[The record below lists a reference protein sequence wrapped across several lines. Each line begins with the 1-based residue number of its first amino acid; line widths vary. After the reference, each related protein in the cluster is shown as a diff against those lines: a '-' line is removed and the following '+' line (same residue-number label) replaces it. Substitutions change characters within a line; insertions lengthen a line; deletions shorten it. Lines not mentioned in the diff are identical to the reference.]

1 MKKLFF
7 ILVLVLAFIYGIVK
21 NFSTSQDGYSKYFN
35 QFLVFKPYSYD
46 SDKKYPLLFMLHGHS
61 GDYKQWSEIVDLKHY
76 ANKYNFVIV
85 CPDGNFDSWYVDSPI
100 LKESKFETYF
110 FNDLVQ
116 EIFQKYKIDS
126 SNIFITGLSMGG
138 HGAINLFLN
147 HPEFFKSAGS
157 TSGILDLLPFPD
169 NWEIKSVLGDQRNHK
184 ENWLNYSAIY
194 NLEKIKNLNKSMIVD
209 CGTEDFA
216 YDVNRRFRDSCEAKG
231 IKLKFIHTTGDHSG
245 YYWSKSIIK
254 HFEFFAEMV
263 KQDMPDL

>member
-1 MKKLFF
+1 MKKSILILTVVIAFF
-7 ILVLVLAFIYGIVK
+7 YIIVK
-21 NFSTSQDGYSKYFN
+21 NFSTSQQNPQSFFN
-35 QFLVFKPYSYD
+35 NYLVFKPDNYD
-46 SDKKYPLLFMLHGHS
+46 TNNNYPLLFMLHGHS

-216 YDVNRRFRDSCEAKG
+216 YDVNRRFRDSCSVYG
-231 IKLKFIHTTGDHSG
+231 INLNFIQTSGNHSSD
-245 YYWSKSIIK
+245 YWAKSILK
-254 HFEFFAEMV
+254 HFEFFANMLN
-263 KQDMPDL
+263 K